1 MDVYEENIRKRE
13 MNEMR
18 NVFKDY
24 DSMIYFKE
32 VYVSK
37 LKMKPEELYQY
48 GWESVA
54 DDISEACGQS
64 ILNVG
69 EGVEIE
75 ISSTFTASGNPELI
89 PVGELVEI
97 PVPDP
102 EMIND
107 SYYLDETGYIGD
119 YVGDYK
125 FKN

>member
-1 MDVYEENIRKRE
+1 MDVYEENLRKIK
-13 MNEMR
+13 MNEMS
-18 NVFKDY
+18 NLFLDY

-32 VYVSK
+32 YYVSK
-37 LKMKPEELYQY
+37 LKNKPKELYLY

-102 EMIND
+102 EMVND
-107 SYYLDETGYIGD
+107 PYYIDETGYIGD
-119 YVGDYK
+119 YVGQYK
-125 FKN
+125 FVN